1 MRNSL
6 VTRLYTRRYGI
17 YVGEDQFGNQYY
29 RNPKAHRAPGLLS
42 SSEKRWV
49 LYNGAPEASRVPP
62 AWHAWLHH
70 ITDEP
75 PTSGEM
81 PDRQP
86 WEKEHTPNRT
96 MTAEAY
102 RPPGHTLR
110 GGKRAKGT
118 GDYEPWLPS

>member
-17 YVGEDQFGNQYY
+17 HVGEDQFGNQYY

-75 PTSGEM
+75 PTSVGKGAHA
-81 PDRQP
+81 QP
-86 WEKEHTPNRT
+86 HDDGGGV
-96 MTAEAY
+96 
-102 RPPGHTLR
+102 PPAGAHAARGQARERHRRLR
-110 GGKRAKGT
+110 AVAAVLT
-118 GDYEPWLPS
+118 